1 MRDNRH
7 DIRSFICRFGPAR
20 GVFQTTCAAAGLA
33 VARYGGKPTMIDLAD
48 YEAPLYNADIEDSD
62 GIPQG
67 VLNFR
72 RLVATHDALCLA
84 TPEYNGGMTPIL
96 LNMFCWASR
105 PSPTDDFG
113 AVFQGKPVALMA
125 SSPGRLGGVRVI
137 PRLRDAV
144 CELGMVPVPGFASV
158 GNAAQ
163 AFSENGDLGD
173 EQLAQGLNGLVQRLV
188 NRAG

>member
-1 MRDNRH
+1 MTSVLLFAGSVRR
-7 DIRSFICRFGPAR
+7 RAFSRRLA
-20 GVFQTTCAAAGLA
+20 AAAGLA
-33 VARYGGKPTMIDLAD
+33 VARHGGKPTMVDLAD

-67 VLNFR
+67 VLDFR

-105 PSPTDDFG
+105 PSPTDDFR

-137 PRLRDAV
+137 PRLRDEV
-144 CELGMVPVPGFASV
+144 CELGMVPVPGFASI

-163 AFSENGDLGD
+163 AFSDNGELSDK
-173 EQLAQGLNGLVQRLV
+173 QQVQGLNALIQRLV
-188 NRAG
+188 THAG

>member
-1 MRDNRH
+1 MTSVLLFAGSVRR
-7 DIRSFICRFGPAR
+7 RAFSRRLA
-20 GVFQTTCAAAGLA
+20 AAAGLA
-33 VARYGGKPTMIDLAD
+33 VARHGGKPTLVDLAD

-67 VLNFR
+67 VLDFR

-113 AVFQGKPVALMA
+113 AVFKA
-125 SSPGRLGGVRVI
+125 
-137 PRLRDAV
+137 
-144 CELGMVPVPGFASV
+144 
-158 GNAAQ
+158 
-163 AFSENGDLGD
+163 
-173 EQLAQGLNGLVQRLV
+173 
-188 NRAG
+188 NRWR